1 MFQIN
6 LQRVRFATVRVND
19 AKFWHFAE
27 VTDKQGMKAL
37 VEFPNSRGDTLLPQ
51 LFESVKNIEI
61 TDESQIEKLLEVKNK
76 YIHRSM
82 PMATAISALRTAVV
96 DLQAQHETKSMT
108 EILGGTPQKS
118 IPLYANVNRYLRDVR
133 KRRRASDFA
142 LAAHRA
148 VRSGFSILKVDPFD
162 GVRHV
167 HSVHDLNEI
176 AGPGLERVAAM
187 RSAVGPRVSL
197 QIDCHGSFN
206 LSTAPLIAEA
216 LAKLGV
222 TWFEDPLRQP
232 QREFV
237 GLARIAHSVNIPL
250 VAGGS
255 GYGEPYFDAL
265 VRHGGVNIIMP
276 DVQRCGGVA
285 VAVRAGLAATRNGAK
300 ISCHSPFGPI
310 SLLAGAHVHAAVP
323 RSFALEF
330 AAFENRWR
338 HELIQP
344 HERVE
349 GGRLWFPGGNGLGA
363 SIDWNIVG
371 RYGRIW

>member
-6 LQRVRFATVRVND
+6 FQSVRFATVRVND

-37 VEFPNSRGDTLLPQ
+37 VEFQNSRGDTMLPQ

-61 TDESQIEKLLEVKNK
+61 TDEVQIQKLLGVNHKN
-76 YIHRSM
+76 IHRSM

-96 DLQAQHETKSMT
+96 DMQSQQESKGMT
-108 EILGGTPQKS
+108 ETLGGTPKDS

-133 KRRRASDFA
+133 KRRRAADFA
-142 LAAHRA
+142 LAAERA
-148 VRSGFSILKVDPFD
+148 ARAGFSILKVDPFD
-162 GVRHV
+162 GVRDG
-167 HSVHDLNEI
+167 HSVLDLKEV
-176 AGPGLERVAAM
+176 AGPGLERVSAM
-187 RSAVGPRVSL
+187 RAAVGPRVSL

-222 TWFEDPLRQP
+222 SWFEDPVRQP
-232 QREFV
+232 QRAYW
-237 GLARIAHSVNIPL
+237 GLARIAGRVHIPL

-255 GYGEPYFDAL
+255 GYGEPYFDGL
-265 VRHGGVNIIMP
+265 VRHGHVDIIMP
-276 DVQRCGGVA
+276 DVQRCGGVG
-285 VAVRAGLAATRNGAK
+285 VAVRAGLQAARNGSK
-300 ISCHSPFGPI
+300 MSCHSPFGPI
-310 SLLAGAHVHAAVP
+310 SLLAAAHVHAAVP

-330 AAFENRWR
+330 AAFENEWR
-338 HELIQP
+338 HELLQP

-349 GGRLWFPGGNGLGA
+349 GGRLWFPDGNGLGA
-363 SIDWNIVG
+363 TLDWNIVG